1 MKLIVT
7 TVVIAVALVISFFI
21 SLDWAMGI
29 DYTPVEQSV
38 VPLAVTWL
46 VGVFAFASL
55 GGIVG
60 AVLDYRDQN

>member
-7 TVVIAVALVISFFI
+7 TVVIAVALVIAFFI
-21 SLDWAMGI
+21 SLDWAMSI

-60 AVLDYRDQN
+60 AVWEYKEN